1 MLHVPLSRR
10 HNVDV
15 ENPTSTLDETLHTY
29 IEDNKQEILRNTR
42 YTWFGIITYVYGGKG
57 TILLLDSRLRKVYL
71 TSKLSS
77 LSTKLLVFSSLTEFP
92 PPPPPPHITVWVV
105 VHLSCYSSRVSCD
118 ASPDMSS
125 WTGWGHLPMCFCP
138 MLIAWYNMIRCRL
151 LSWPDVVGTESYFD
165 QILLILSTTLSEH
178 LLV

>member
-77 LSTKLLVFSSLTEFP
+77 LSTKLLVFSSLTEFHP
-92 PPPPPPHITVWVV
+92 PPPPPI
-105 VHLSCYSSRVSCD
+105 LQCE
-118 ASPDMSS
+118 S
-125 WTGWGHLPMCFCP
+125 WYIFLATLLGYHVMLLP
-138 MLIAWYNMIRCRL
+138 ICRL
-151 LSWPDVVGTESYFD
+151 ELGEVISRCASA
-165 QILLILSTTLSEH
+165 QC
-178 LLV
+178 